1 MESIKVT
8 CSFMMNLSVSMCVIG
23 SLTCKWNDKLY
34 MSYWQSYFYS
44 VHKKDLKS
52 LSVYRKGGKYQTP
65 GWNTIIIT
73 LESSLEH
80 IPSHKFCYKSL
91 ARATKLHT
99 LTIHMLHV
107 CVIILVCQVL
117 TWIHVWYSLHN
128 YICHILYRKKYCVPI
143 YQELSGIPI
152 GSF

>member
-52 LSVYRKGGKYQTP
+52 LSVYRKGGKYKTP
-65 GWNTIIIT
+65 GWNTIIIIT

-80 IPSHKFCYKSL
+80 IPSHKFCYKSH

-99 LTIHMLHV
+99 LALHMLHV
-107 CVIILVCQVL
+107 RVISLSSINMGFMCDILLYMSYIQKEVL
-117 TWIHVWYSLHN
+117 CIYLYTRNSLTS
-128 YICHILYRKKYCVPI
+128 L
-143 YQELSGIPI
+143 
-152 GSF
+152 